1 MNKAIDIFG
10 NEIFFDCM
18 GCAIANHKLVPP
30 GGYVY
35 EDDFINISADPEIPI
50 VGFMILGIKKH
61 VKSINELT
69 RDERIRI
76 IDVLNLTIEKMKSSN
91 ICEEV
96 LIVQEEKA
104 SHFHIW
110 ILPMHPWMEEY
121 KKNVRNIKDIIN
133 YSKENFNDSVKKEL
147 LEAIDKLKLEFNK

>member
-1 MNKAIDIFG
+1 
-10 NEIFFDCM
+10 
-18 GCAIANHKLVPP
+18 
-30 GGYVY
+30 
-35 EDDFINISADPEIPI
+35 
-50 VGFMILGIKKH
+50 
-61 VKSINELT
+61 
-69 RDERIRI
+69 
-76 IDVLNLTIEKMKSSN
+76 MKSSN

-147 LEAIDKLKLEFNK
+147 LEAIDKLKLEFSK

>member
-18 GCAIANHKLVPP
+18 GCDIANHKLVPP

-133 YSKENFNDSVKKEL
+133 YSKENFNDSVEKEL
-147 LEAIDKLKLEFNK
+147 LEAIDKLKLEFSK